1 MIYRKVNRKFA
12 NHITLKGQIYFGF
25 RKKQTLIRPD
35 FKSKNMAWKF
45 NAERWQKWREY
56 NNKHF
61 RFVIMN
67 EDTFEEVGSYKLTL
81 MNLYVFISTLMV
93 VLTFLVFLLIAYTP
107 IKEYLPGFQPVSNND
122 RRMLELTR
130 EVNRMGQEMQAQEV
144 YIKNLQRMLT
154 GNPLRERDVPQ
165 VKPEQNNSK
174 GDAKKVGMSKVDEE
188 LRREMELE
196 QVGRIAKKGREQGFA
211 PSEKPMEQLF
221 FAAPVNG
228 EISAHF
234 DRQKSH
240 YGIDVLAPRNTAI
253 KAAMDGYVFLAE
265 WTLETGNTVG
275 IQHDHGILSFYKH
288 NSALLKKVGN
298 FVRAGEAIAIV
309 GNTGVLSSGPHLH
322 FELWHK
328 GKPVNPVDYV
338 TF

>member
-1 MIYRKVNRKFA
+1 M
-12 NHITLKGQIYFGF
+12 
-25 RKKQTLIRPD
+25 
-35 FKSKNMAWKF
+35 KF
-45 NAERWQKWREY
+45 NVDRLKKWRE
-56 NNKHF
+56 NSTKHY

-81 MNLYVFISTLMV
+81 MNLYVFLSTLLV
-93 VLTFLVFLLIAYTP
+93 VLTCLVFLLVAYTP
-107 IKEYLPGFQPVSNND
+107 IKEYLPGFQPVTNND
-122 RRMLELTR
+122 RRLLELTR

-154 GNPLRERDVPQ
+154 GNPQREKDVP
-165 VKPEQNNSK
+165 KATPDEK
-174 GDAKKVGMSKVDEE
+174 TPTEGAKKVGMSKVDEDM
-188 LRREMELE
+188 RREVELE
-196 QVGRIAKKGREQGFA
+196 RVGQIAKQVRSVSFA
-211 PSEKPMEQLF
+211 PTEKPMEQLF

-240 YGIDVLAPRNTAI
+240 YGVDILAPRNAAI
-253 KAAMDGYVFLAE
+253 KAAMDGYVFLSE

-275 IQHDHGILSFYKH
+275 IQHDNGILSFYKH
-288 NSALLKKVGN
+288 NSSLLKKVGN

-328 GKPVNPVDYV
+328 GKPVDPVDYV

>member
-1 MIYRKVNRKFA
+1 MA
-12 NHITLKGQIYFGF
+12 LKLN
-25 RKKQTLIRPD
+25 T
-35 FKSKNMAWKF
+35 
-45 NAERWQKWREY
+45 ERWKKWRD
-56 NNKHF
+56 NATKHY

-81 MNLYVFISTLMV
+81 MNIYIVISTLLV

-107 IKEYLPGFQPVSNND
+107 IKEYLPGFQPMSNND
-122 RRMLELTR
+122 RRLLELTR

-154 GNPLRERDVPQ
+154 GNPQREEDVPQ
-165 VKPEQNNSK
+165 VLPEQNTPDKDNKDKS
-174 GDAKKVGMSKVDEE
+174 KKVGMSKVDEDM
-188 LRREMELE
+188 RREVELE
-196 QVGRIAKKGREQGFA
+196 QVGRIAKRSRSVGFV
-211 PSEKPMEQLF
+211 PNEKPIEQMF
-221 FAAPVNG
+221 FATPVNG

-240 YGIDVLAPRNTAI
+240 YGVDILAPRNAAI
-253 KAAMDGYVFLAE
+253 KAAMDGYVFMSE

-275 IQHDHGILSFYKH
+275 IQHDNGILSLYRH

-328 GKPVNPVDYV
+328 GKPVDPVDYV

>member
-1 MIYRKVNRKFA
+1 MSKLKELDKLSLIN
-12 NHITLKGQIYFGF
+12 LKGTNLFWF
-25 RKKQTLIRPD
+25 SRKNKPN
-35 FKSKNMAWKF
+35 FKLTIMALKF
-45 NAERWQKWREY
+45 NTERWKKWRESIT
-56 NNKHF
+56 KHY

-81 MNLYVFISTLMV
+81 MNLYVFISTLLV

-107 IKEYLPGFQPVSNND
+107 IKEYLPGFQPVSSND
-122 RRMLELTR
+122 RKLLELSR

-154 GNPLRERDVPQ
+154 GNPLREGDVPKVAPDQ
-165 VKPEQNNSK
+165 SPKD
-174 GDAKKVGMSKVDEE
+174 GAKKVGMSQVDEE
-188 LRREMELE
+188 MRREVELE
-196 QVGRIAKKGREQGFA
+196 RVGQIAKRSRSVGFT
-211 PSEKPMEQLF
+211 PTEKPIEQMF

-240 YGIDVLAPRNTAI
+240 YGVDVLAPRNAAI
-253 KAAMDGYVFLAE
+253 KAAMDGYVFLSE

-275 IQHDHGILSFYKH
+275 IQHDNGILSFYKH
-288 NSALLKKVGN
+288 NSSLLKKVGN

-328 GKPVNPVDYV
+328 GKPVDPVDYV

>member
-1 MIYRKVNRKFA
+1 
-12 NHITLKGQIYFGF
+12 
-25 RKKQTLIRPD
+25 
-35 FKSKNMAWKF
+35 MALKF
-45 NAERWQKWREY
+45 NAERWTKWRE
-56 NNKHF
+56 NITKHY

-81 MNLYVFISTLMV
+81 MNLYVFISTLLV
-93 VLTFLVFLLIAYTP
+93 VLTCLVFMLIAYTP
-107 IKEYLPGFQPVSNND
+107 IKEYLPGFQPVSSND
-122 RRMLELTR
+122 RRLLELTR

-154 GNPLRERDVPQ
+154 GNPLREKDVPKATPDQ
-165 VKPEQNNSK
+165 APTKD
-174 GDAKKVGMSKVDEE
+174 GAKKIGMSQVDEE
-188 LRREMELE
+188 MRREVELE
-196 QVGRIAKKGREQGFA
+196 RVGQIAKQSRSVGFA
-211 PSEKPMEQLF
+211 PTEKPIEQLF

-240 YGIDVLAPRNTAI
+240 YGVDVLAPRNAAI
-253 KAAMDGYVFLAE
+253 KAAMDGYVFLSE

-275 IQHDHGILSFYKH
+275 IQHDNGILSFYKH
-288 NSALLKKVGN
+288 NSSLLKKVGN

-328 GKPVNPVDYV
+328 GKPVDPVDYV

>member
-1 MIYRKVNRKFA
+1 
-12 NHITLKGQIYFGF
+12 
-25 RKKQTLIRPD
+25 
-35 FKSKNMAWKF
+35 MALKF
-45 NAERWQKWREY
+45 NTERWKKWRE
-56 NNKHF
+56 NATKHY

-81 MNLYVFISTLMV
+81 MNLYVLISTLL
-93 VLTFLVFLLIAYTP
+93 VLFTFLVFLLIAYTP
-107 IKEYLPGFQPVSNND
+107 IKEYLPGFQPETNHD
-122 RRMLELTR
+122 RRLLELTR

-154 GNPLRERDVPQ
+154 GNPQRERDVPQ
-165 VKPEQNNSK
+165 VLPEQKAQEGS
-174 GDAKKVGMSKVDEE
+174 KKVGMSQVDEDM
-188 LRREMELE
+188 RREVELE
-196 QVGRIAKKGREQGFA
+196 RVGRIAKQGRAIGFA
-211 PSEKPMEQLF
+211 PNEKPIEQLF
-221 FAAPVNG
+221 FATPVNG
-228 EISAHF
+228 EISSHF

-240 YGIDVLAPRNTAI
+240 YGVDVLAPRNAAI
-253 KAAMDGYVFLAE
+253 KAAMDGYVFLSE

-288 NSALLKKVGN
+288 NSSLLKKVGN

-328 GKPVNPVDYV
+328 GKPVDPVEYV
-338 TF
+338 AF

>member
-1 MIYRKVNRKFA
+1 
-12 NHITLKGQIYFGF
+12 LE
-25 RKKQTLIRPD
+25 PE
-35 FKSKNMAWKF
+35 FKSKIMALKF
-45 NAERWQKWREY
+45 NTERWQKWRE
-56 NNKHF
+56 NTTKHY

-81 MNLYVFISTLMV
+81 MNLYIFISTLLV
-93 VLTFLVFLLIAYTP
+93 LLTFLVFLLIAYTP
-107 IKEYLPGFQPVSNND
+107 IKEYLPGFQPLGNND
-122 RRMLELTR
+122 RRLLELTK
-130 EVNRMGQEMQAQEV
+130 EVNRMGDEMQAQEV
-144 YIKNLQRMLT
+144 YINNLKRMLT
-154 GNPLRERDVPQ
+154 GNPIREKDVPKVDMPDQ
-165 VKPEQNNSK
+165 SK
-174 GDAKKVGMSKVDEE
+174 KGETKKVGMSDVDEE
-188 LRREMELE
+188 LRREDELE
-196 QVGRIAKKGREQGFA
+196 RVGRIAKQARSVGFA
-211 PSEKPMEQLF
+211 PSEKAMEQLF

-240 YGIDVLAPRNTAI
+240 YGVDVLAPRNTAI
-253 KAAMDGYVFLAE
+253 KAAMDGFVFLSE

-275 IQHDHGILSFYKH
+275 IQHDNGILSFYKH
-288 NSALLKKVGN
+288 NSSLLKKVGN

-328 GKPVNPVDYV
+328 GKPVDPVDYV